1 MVRTSGNEPLSL
13 AKPKLQ
19 QKKHLIVPIYNLITL
34 IIVLAAVFGYINF
47 RFLKLPGTIGIMLI
61 SIVASLAIVV
71 VGRFNPDFF
80 KATTDIIST
89 IDFHTALMKVMLSFL
104 LFAGAIHIDLNLLKK
119 EGVSVVTFSTIGVII
134 STFIVA
140 GLFYGAARLFGLPIN
155 FMPCFLF
162 GALISPTDP
171 IAVLGIL
178 KNAKIP
184 DTLEMKISG
193 ESLFN
198 DGVAVVVFITIA
210 EIINAGIEN
219 TTALQVGWLF
229 IKEAGGG
236 VLFGVALGYTGFW
249 ALRSIDNY
257 IVEVL
262 ITLAIVMGGYLLADY
277 LHISGP
283 LAMVAAGI
291 ITGNKS
297 REKGM
302 SDVTRDYIDKFW
314 EMMDEVLNAILFLLI
329 GFEMLIIK
337 FNSTLFWLG
346 CISILIV
353 LLARFVSVAIPI
365 SILQFKKTFER
376 NAIPILTW
384 GGLRGG
390 ISVALALSLPTS
402 AFNEIFV
409 SVTYIIV
416 LFSIVVQGLTIGRF
430 AKKLAGKSGGEFI

>member
-1 MVRTSGNEPLSL
+1 M
-13 AKPKLQ
+13 
-19 QKKHLIVPIYNLITL
+19 PIYNLITL
-34 IIVLAAVFGYINF
+34 IIVLTAVFGYLNF
-47 RFLKLPGTIGIMLI
+47 RFLKLPGTIGIMII
-61 SIVASLAIVV
+61 SIVASLVIVA
-71 VGRFNPDFF
+71 VGWYSPEFF
-80 KATTDIIST
+80 KKTTDIIST

-119 EGVSVVTFSTIGVII
+119 ESLSIVTFSTMGVLI

-140 GLFYGAARLFGLPIN
+140 GLFYAAANLVGIPNN
-155 FMPCFLF
+155 FMQCLLF

-184 DTLEMKISG
+184 STLEMKISG

-219 TTALQVGWLF
+219 ITALEVCWLF
-229 IKEAGGG
+229 LKEAGGG
-236 VLFGVALGYTGFW
+236 ILLGVALGYTGFW

-283 LAMVAAGI
+283 LAMVVAGI

-297 REKGM
+297 MEEGM
-302 SDVTRDYIDKFW
+302 DDVTRDYIDKFW

-329 GFEMLIIK
+329 GFEMLIIQ
-337 FNSTLFWLG
+337 FNSILFWLG
-346 CISILIV
+346 CITILIV
-353 LLARFVSVAIPI
+353 LLARFVSIAIPI
-365 SILQFKKTFER
+365 SLLRYKKTFEK

-390 ISVALALSLPTS
+390 ISVALALSLPAS
-402 AFNEIFV
+402 AFNQAFV
-409 SVTYIIV
+409 SVTYIVV
-416 LFSIVVQGLTIGRF
+416 LFSILVQGLTIGGF
-430 AKKLAGKSGGEFI
+430 AKKLAELPDKKNEKISSKHIKS

>member
-1 MVRTSGNEPLSL
+1 
-13 AKPKLQ
+13 
-19 QKKHLIVPIYNLITL
+19 
-34 IIVLAAVFGYINF
+34 
-47 RFLKLPGTIGIMLI
+47 MLI
-61 SIVASLAIVV
+61 SIVTSLAIVA
-71 VGRFNPDFF
+71 VGWFSPDFF

-119 EGVSVVTFSTIGVII
+119 ESLSIVTFSTIGVLI

-140 GLFYGAARLFGLPIN
+140 GLFYGTAHLFGLAIN
-155 FMPCFLF
+155 FMPCLLF

-210 EIINAGIEN
+210 EIINVGIEN
-219 TTALQVGWLF
+219 TTPLQVGWLF

-236 VLFGVALGYTGFW
+236 ILFGVALGYIGFW

-257 IVEVL
+257 VVEVL

-297 REKGM
+297 REEGM

-346 CISILIV
+346 CVSIFIV
-353 LLARFVSVAIPI
+353 LLARFISVVIPI

-390 ISVALALSLPTS
+390 ISVALALSLPAS
-402 AFNEIFV
+402 VFNEIFV

-416 LFSIVVQGLTIGRF
+416 LFSIVVQGLTIGKF
-430 AKKLAGKSGGEFI
+430 AKKLASKEVAK